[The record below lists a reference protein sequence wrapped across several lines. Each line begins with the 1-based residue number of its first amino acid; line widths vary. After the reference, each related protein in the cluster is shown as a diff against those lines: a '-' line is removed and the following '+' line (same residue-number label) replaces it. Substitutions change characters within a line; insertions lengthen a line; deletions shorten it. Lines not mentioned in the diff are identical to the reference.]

1 MSQINEKNLI
11 NDKLIDNMNVSVLRS
26 LKNYEMDNQIL
37 NKEIQ
42 RLQEID
48 RLKVSH
54 ANDVFYNPNTG
65 SMLPSLD
72 SCQISVQDD
81 LNTFITKV

>member
-42 RLQEID
+42 RFQEID

-72 SCQISVQDD
+72 
-81 LNTFITKV
+81 